1 MSDVTV
7 IESWPGAEKR
17 GASDAMVT
25 TAIEEEIVHSLRTKF
40 ESLRGIMDERRQR
53 LWAATEAK
61 ALGRGG
67 ITAVERA
74 SGLSRRRIVAG
85 IRELSDPSSLKG
97 EHVRRPGAGRPTMV
111 SSDHT
116 LLRDLERLVAP
127 NTRGDPMSALRWT
140 CKSTRKLADELN
152 RGPHDVSHWKV
163 GELLAKLGYT
173 LQSPRKTHEGS
184 SRHPDRNAQFE
195 YINARVRDFQRRGQ
209 PVVSVDAKKKENIG
223 DFDNA
228 GREWQRKG
236 KPVAV
241 RMHDFVDPVLGKA
254 TPYGVY
260 DLGRNEGWVSV
271 GIDHDTAEFAVESL
285 RRWWRRMGR
294 RVYPDASE
302 LLVTADGGGSNGARV
317 RLWKLEL
324 NAMARQFGL
333 AITVLHY
340 PPGTSKW
347 NKIEHRMF
355 SHITENWRGRPLESV
370 ETIVS
375 LIGSTKTR
383 TGLRIRAQLDENT
396 YEKGIKVS
404 KQELGEVKI
413 ARHEFHGDWNY
424 TIHPE

>member
-1 MSDVTV
+1 
-7 IESWPGAEKR
+7 
-17 GASDAMVT
+17 MVS
-25 TAIEEEIVHSLRTKF
+25 TAIEAERTNCLRTKF
-40 ESLRGIMDERRQR
+40 EGLRGVMDERRQR
-53 LWAATEAK
+53 LWAGTEAM

-67 ITAVERA
+67 IAAVERA
-74 SGLSRRRIVAG
+74 TGISRRRILVG
-85 IRELSDPSSLKG
+85 IRELSDPSSLEG
-97 EHVRRPGAGRPTMV
+97 EHVRRPGAGRPALV
-111 SSDHT
+111 SADRT
-116 LLRDLERLVAP
+116 LLRDLKRLVEP
-127 NTRGDPMSALRWT
+127 STRGDPMSPLLWT
-140 CKSTRKLADELN
+140 CKSTRNLAEELS
-152 RGPHDVSHWKV
+152 RGSHCVGRQKVS
-163 GELLAKLGYT
+163 ELLNKLGYT

-195 YINARVRDFQRRGQ
+195 YINARVQDFQRRGQ
-209 PVVSVDAKKKENIG
+209 PVVSVDAKKKENVG
-223 DFDNA
+223 DFNNA

-317 RLWKLEL
+317 RLWKTEL
-324 NAMARQFGL
+324 HALARQFGL

-355 SHITENWRGRPLESV
+355 CHITENWRGRPLESL

-383 TGLRIRAQLDENT
+383 TGLRIRAQLDDNT

-404 KQELGEVKI
+404 KQELREANVTPYD
-413 ARHEFHGDWNY
+413 FHGDWNY
-424 TIHPE
+424 TIRPE

>member
-1 MSDVTV
+1 MTDKGGACDTMVSTAVDVDV
-7 IESWPGAEKR
+7 
-17 GASDAMVT
+17 
-25 TAIEEEIVHSLRTKF
+25 VHSLRAKF
-40 ESLRGIMDERRQR
+40 ESLRGVMDERRQR
-53 LWAATEAK
+53 LWAATEAN

-67 ITAVERA
+67 VAAVERA
-74 SGLSRRRIVAG
+74 TGMTRRRILDG
-85 IRELSDPSSLKG
+85 LRELSDPSSLVG
-97 EHVRRPGAGRPTMV
+97 DHVRRPGAGRPTMV
-111 SSDHT
+111 SSDLT

-127 NTRGDPMSALRWT
+127 STRGDPMSPLRWT
-140 CKSTRKLADELN
+140 CKSTRKLAEELS
-152 RGPHDVSHWKV
+152 RGSHSIGRQKV
-163 GELLAKLGYT
+163 GELLAELDYT
-173 LQSPRKTHEGS
+173 LHSPRKTHEAS

-195 YINARVRDFQRRGQ
+195 YINTRVRDFQRRGQ
-209 PVVSVDAKKKENIG
+209 PVVSVDAKKKEKVG
-223 DFDNA
+223 DFHNA
-228 GREWQRKG
+228 GREWQPKG
-236 KPVAV
+236 RPVPV

-260 DLGRNEGWVSV
+260 DLRRNEGWVSV

-294 RVYPDASE
+294 RVYPEAGE
-302 LLVTADGGGSNGARV
+302 LLVTADGGGSNGARC

-324 NAMARQFGL
+324 HAMARQFGL

-383 TGLRIRAQLDENT
+383 AGLRIRAQLDENT

-404 KQELGEVKI
+404 KHELSDVKLTP
-413 ARHEFHGDWNY
+413 HKFHGEWNY
-424 TIHPE
+424 TIDPD